1 MNRTT
6 AGILLI
12 IVVIALAVFLH
23 YQMLDRRKFMA
34 SAHFMNTLEEPLEA
48 WLAAALE
55 IGRIPDAVTGD
66 RQGKLEALAEEYG
79 KLKAVKT
86 EQKTVLV
93 NEAHALLRRCCAAT
107 AGDARLEQW
116 TVRMN
121 ELYDDFLDDVN
132 EYNFYVRRYNQKL
145 ETRAGAVVADML
157 RLKHL
162 TIMDDLR
169 L

>member
-1 MNRTT
+1 MEL
-6 AGILLI
+6 GE
-12 IVVIALAVFLH
+12 VVCLP
-23 YQMLDRRKFMA
+23 
-34 SAHFMNTLEEPLEA
+34 NG
-48 WLAAALE
+48 AALCSKCPLKE
-55 IGRIPDAVTGD
+55 ECRAFSEGLTEVLPI
-66 RQGKLEALAEEYG
+66 RQVRQEKL
-79 KLKAVKT
+79 T

-107 AGDARLEQW
+107 ADDARLEQW

>member
-1 MNRTT
+1 MNKTT

-34 SAHFMNTLEEPLEA
+34 SAHFMNTLDEPVEA

-55 IGRIPDAVTGD
+55 IGRIPDAVTEK
-66 RQGKLEALAEEYG
+66 QQEKLKTLTEEYG
-79 KLKAVKT
+79 KLKTVKT

-93 NEAHALLRRCCAAT
+93 NEAHALLRRCCAAE
-107 AGDARLEQW
+107 AADGRLEPW
-116 TVRMN
+116 TERMN
-121 ELYDDFLDDVN
+121 EIYDGFLDDVN

-145 ETRAGAVVADML
+145 ETRTGAVVADML

-162 TIMDDLR
+162 TVMDDLR